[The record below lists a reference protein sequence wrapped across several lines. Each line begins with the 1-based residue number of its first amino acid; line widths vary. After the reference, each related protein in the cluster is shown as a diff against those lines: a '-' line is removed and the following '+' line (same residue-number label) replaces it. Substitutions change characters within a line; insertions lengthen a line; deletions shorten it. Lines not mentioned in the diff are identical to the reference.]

1 MLSETFLG
9 HKNNLD
15 FKLYSC
21 SHLSATTQSTTT
33 QLTSASSCL
42 SLNRLAPGAPAS
54 SAPAPAPAPGTPV
67 THNCNAKRR
76 KAEDKMAMI
85 FVAIVTG
92 FFVTNLPRI
101 LLDLHE
107 ILIFDMV
114 VACTKA
120 RMQ

>member
-1 MLSETFLG
+1 VV
-9 HKNNLD
+9 HNN
-15 FKLYSC
+15 S
-21 SHLSATTQSTTT
+21 
-33 QLTSASSCL
+33 
-42 SLNRLAPGAPAS
+42 
-54 SAPAPAPAPGTPV
+54 
-67 THNCNAKRR
+67 NAKRR

-92 FFVTNLPRI
+92 FLVTNLPRI

-107 ILIFDMV
+107 ILVFETA

>member
-1 MLSETFLG
+1 
-9 HKNNLD
+9 
-15 FKLYSC
+15 
-21 SHLSATTQSTTT
+21 
-33 QLTSASSCL
+33 
-42 SLNRLAPGAPAS
+42 
-54 SAPAPAPAPGTPV
+54 
-67 THNCNAKRR
+67 
-76 KAEDKMAMI
+76 MAMI